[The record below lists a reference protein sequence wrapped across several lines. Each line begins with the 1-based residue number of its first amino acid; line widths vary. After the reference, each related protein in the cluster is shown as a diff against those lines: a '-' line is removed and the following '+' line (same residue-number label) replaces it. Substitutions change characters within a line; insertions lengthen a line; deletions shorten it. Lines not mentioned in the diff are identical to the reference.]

1 MTLVTY
7 KSKYGHT
14 QKYATWIAQ
23 QLNADLK
30 PLSDVK
36 KKDVSKDDII
46 IFGTGV
52 YMGKMNGLTKAFKV
66 FNHQPMIVFACGGH
80 LNKPEEIEKLKI
92 KNSLEPDSFKG
103 KFFYVPGGLDFSQ
116 VKGIMKPILRIVEKM
131 LKNKVDKT
139 EEEIEMLEG
148 FTNPTYYV
156 DEIYIKEIVDYVKAL
171 KTSI

>member
-1 MTLVTY
+1 MILVTY

-14 QKYATWIAQ
+14 KKYATWIAQ

-30 PLSDVK
+30 PLSDVN
-36 KKDVSKDDII
+36 KKDVSSFETI

-52 YMGKMNGLTKAFKV
+52 YMGKMNGLKKAFKV
-66 FNHQPMIVFACGGH
+66 FNHHPMIVFACGGH
-80 LNKPEEIEKLKI
+80 LNKLKEIEKIKI
-92 KNSLEPDSFKG
+92 QNRLEPDSFKG

-139 EEEIEMLEG
+139 KEEIEMLEG
-148 FTNPTYYV
+148 FSNPTYYV

-171 KTSI
+171 KASV